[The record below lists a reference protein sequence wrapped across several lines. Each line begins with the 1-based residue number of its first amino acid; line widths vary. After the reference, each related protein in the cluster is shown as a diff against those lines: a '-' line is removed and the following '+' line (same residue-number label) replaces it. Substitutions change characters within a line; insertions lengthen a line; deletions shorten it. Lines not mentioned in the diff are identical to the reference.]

1 MTQVTFDDG
10 PGVVVVNGFKIFCLG
25 AIPED
30 VGICIASE
38 GHISNQIFDENWV
51 RIRLFGHMLF
61 IWTLEEAEE
70 LGASRFFA

>member
-1 MTQVTFDDG
+1 M
-10 PGVVVVNGFKIFCLG
+10 NRFKIFCLG

-30 VGICIASE
+30 VGIRIAAE

-61 IWTLEEAEE
+61 IRTLEEAEE